1 MPFKKGELPLSAVA
15 KRQLTQ
21 RIKEFKGLSR
31 EQRKELL
38 KETWQ
43 ETAYTVALRAST
55 FARFCNAR
63 EGGRLYQL
71 IMAGAVS
78 MDKAFPPKEQLDLNE
93 VVNLF
98 GSLGARGKAI
108 VQPNVPQIEAHVV
121 PAENIREVNEPIT
134 EQGEELCPISK
145 QDLSPVS
152 SLPPA
157 FGWPDATKLKM
168 SLPTATLS
176 QDALIPNSSQTRK
189 SASKSST
196 KTKSSPNQKSRQ
208 R

>member
-1 MPFKKGELPLSAVA
+1 MFKKGELPLSAVA